1 MLVGLCLLCAFI
13 SLTAHKPD
21 LDDAFYANLAVA
33 AADHPNAALLAGD
46 TLHGVEGVPLPL
58 PVYRVH
64 ALELLAGAVAY
75 ATPLRALDV
84 AHLLIPTLAALL
96 VPLAY
101 ARLFRLL
108 IPGQWLLGVALAVGF
123 LVGVGDASHGYGSFA
138 FVRMQQGK
146 AILLSL
152 GLPLIAAYA
161 LEYAA
166 APTRARWL
174 RLALAQIAAVGV
186 SASALWAA
194 PAVAGLALASA
205 RPLRAGWLRNLALG
219 LAASAY
225 PLLLAL
231 VLRAETSAT
240 FAAAGTV
247 RESSVMF
254 EEAIRVV
261 IGRNPIG
268 YVTLFCVLGAWA
280 LAATALA
287 RRFAVVFTLAF
298 LLVFWSPLTAG
309 WIAAHITSPL
319 TYWRVFWLLPVPAL
333 VGLALAGPLAAG
345 GSRRS
350 VRVGRLAI
358 AGLAAIL
365 FLWLPAR
372 HPASSTSGVRLAPPG
387 WKIAPAALAAARAVR
402 DHAPE
407 GAPVLA
413 PPWRAVTT
421 LHWPNEATT

>member
-1 MLVGLCLLCAFI
+1 
-13 SLTAHKPD
+13 
-21 LDDAFYANLAVA
+21 
-33 AADHPNAALLAGD
+33 
-46 TLHGVEGVPLPL
+46 
-58 PVYRVH
+58 
-64 ALELLAGAVAY
+64 
-75 ATPLRALDV
+75 
-84 AHLLIPTLAALL
+84 
-96 VPLAY
+96 
-101 ARLFRLL
+101 
-108 IPGQWLLGVALAVGF
+108 
-123 LVGVGDASHGYGSFA
+123 
-138 FVRMQQGK
+138 MQQGK

-161 LEYAA
+161 LEFAA

-205 RPLRAGWLRNLALG
+205 QPLRAGWLRNLALG

-298 LLVFWSPLTAG
+298 LLVFWSPLTVG
-309 WIAAHITSPL
+309 WIAAHVTSPL

-358 AGLAAIL
+358 AGLAATL

-413 PPWRAVTT
+413 PASVAAWIPALHRHPQPLVVRRGYLALLRNALGQSELDRRAQLELLVSGARRPPHSDRLLREAIARDPLAAVCVAQSTNR
-421 LHWPNEATT
+421 WPDVRAALEASGFQSVMRNSEYEVFAPER